1 MDEKKAL
8 HTNLRPH
15 LQVWKKILS
24 LLDEIV
30 HTAGNDRISEKSF
43 LSIFEDGLAALT
55 YSTIPPTLDHV
66 TVTGMDR
73 GYAMEAPV
81 VFIPGAG
88 EGEFPRRVEEGGF
101 FTELERQKI
110 YRDSRLIF
118 GESLL
123 QEVHKEQFFT
133 YLALTRARKALYIT
147 LPSVNDDHND
157 TEPSFLISQLR
168 RLGYASESRTLS
180 PEDWEKTAPISPIPP
195 RPSPFCHPFSVKNPR
210 QQLPLGSPCE
220 MGQGQGL
227 WKGRRQSPFRLPV

>member
-43 LSIFEDGLAALT
+43 LSIFEDGLSALT

-180 PEDWEKTAPISPIPP
+180 PEDWEKDRSYFSNPAQALSLLPSLLREKSQTAAPP
-195 RPSPFCHPFSVKNPR
+195 G
-210 QQLPLGSPCE
+210 QPL
-220 MGQGQGL
+220 
-227 WKGRRQSPFRLPV
+227 